1 MSLFKELS
9 PFDIPELKN
18 QRIEKIIKEAVST
31 QNLTVQPNTIQT
43 LIAIGNHPLDC
54 AVVVTQLLRE
64 FDEHGS
70 HPKPVYKALL
80 IMFSLLKS
88 GNQNYIHVC
97 RALVPEIQ
105 SCLYLSFGEKRV
117 LFRDQ
122 IHLMAAAIYD
132 FLMYEVPLPDVNSF
146 GIESY
151 GNRQYH
157 RPAPPPEDNDP
168 EPVVF
173 LENADLPSNPYAS
186 SNESLMEKQRRQ
198 QQQQQLKSRSIDQS
212 DEIPFQPVSN
222 QNPYKPGS
230 GNFQQPASPEQ
241 QFSLFNQKPPQ
252 QQYQTQQPVQPQQF
266 QQQQPPP
273 QQYQT
278 QTPSLLDFDNSQQY
292 NLPPP
297 KPAQQQFYSPP
308 TNPQP
313 QPQPQ
318 PQAKD
323 VNLSAA
329 GADSTSI
336 SEADLKLDTD
346 LCAITKTQYDD
357 TIDFA

>member
-1 MSLFKELS
+1 MFKELS
-9 PFDIPELKN
+9 PFDIPELRN

-31 QNLTVQPNTIQT
+31 QNLTVQPTTIQT
-43 LIAIGNHPLDC
+43 LISIGNNPLDC
-54 AVVVTQLLRE
+54 AVVITQLLRE

-80 IMFSLLKS
+80 IMFSLLKN

-132 FLMYEVPLPDVNSF
+132 FLMYEVPLPDANSF

-151 GNRQYH
+151 SNRQYH

-173 LENADLPSNPYAS
+173 LENADLPANPYAS

-198 QQQQQLKSRSIDQS
+198 QQQQQQQLQSRSVDKS
-212 DEIPFQPVSN
+212 DEIPFQPISNPN
-222 QNPYKPGS
+222 QNPYKSSS
-230 GNFQQPASPEQ
+230 GNLQQPASPEQ
-241 QFSLFNQKPPQ
+241 QFSLFNQKPQ
-252 QQYQTQQPVQPQQF
+252 QFQTQQPAQPQQF
-266 QQQQPPP
+266 QPPP
-273 QQYQT
+273 QQQPFQT
-278 QTPSLLDFDNSQQY
+278 QQNVPSLLDFDNPAQQY

-297 KPAQQQFYSPP
+297 KPTQQQFYSPP

-313 QPQPQ
+313 QPQT
-318 PQAKD
+318 QAREVD
-323 VNLSAA
+323 VSAA
-329 GADSTSI
+329 AGSI
-336 SEADLKLDTD
+336 SETDLKLATD